1 MSDFRIDK
9 ITNRD
14 GSAGTQIAGIT
25 TFSGTSGMQLPAGP
39 TEYRG
44 GRGRGVFGGGSPS
57 YVNILNFI
65 TISTTGNAEDFGDI
79 TTGHQ
84 SRASFAS
91 ATRGIWAGGYV
102 PSGTSSAIDYVIIS
116 SKGGASDFGETVI
129 SRQNCMGTSDST
141 RGIYAGSRYS
151 PAAVNNSPL
160 IEFVTMASTGDG
172 STFGDLIT
180 GRGAMGTCSSPTRG
194 IFAGGG
200 TSGPVVAIQTIEFV
214 TIQTLGNGTDF
225 GQLSNGA
232 LDSYGG
238 ASSTTRGLLSGIF
251 PAVPANNI
259 IEFITIAT
267 LGNSTDFGDL
277 TVARSGSAKM
287 SNSIRGVFAKGR
299 GGSSPYTYYNTIDFV
314 TIASTGNA
322 SDFGDAT
329 SAEWSTS
336 GFSDS
341 HGGIGL

>member
-25 TFSGTSGMQLPAGP
+25 TFSGTSGMQLPVGP

-65 TISTTGNAEDFGDI
+65 TIATTGNAEDFGDM

-91 ATRGIWAGGYV
+91 STRGIWAGGYV
-102 PSGTSSAIDYVIIS
+102 PSGTSTAIDYVTIS
-116 SKGGASDFGETVI
+116 SKGGASDFGDTSI

-151 PAAVNNSPL
+151 PAAVNNSNL
-160 IEFVTMASTGDG
+160 IEFITIASTGDG
-172 STFGDLIT
+172 STFGELT
-180 GRGAMGTCSSPTRG
+180 VGRGAMGTCSSPTRG

-200 TSGPVVAIQTIEFV
+200 TSGTVVAYNTIEYV
-214 TIQTLGNGTDF
+214 TIQTLGNAQDF
-225 GQLSNGA
+225 GDLTGA
-232 LDSYGG
+232 ATDAYGG
-238 ASSTTRGLLSGIF
+238 ASSTTRGLISGIY
-251 PAVPANNI
+251 PAAPATNTI
-259 IEFITIAT
+259 DYITIAT
-267 LGNSTDFGDL
+267 LGNAADFGDL
-277 TVARSGSAKM
+277 TQARGGSAKM
-287 SNSIRGVFAKGR
+287 SNSVRGVFAKGR
-299 GGSSPYTYYNTIDFV
+299 SGTSPYTYYNIIDYV
-314 TIASTGNA
+314 TIATTGNA
-322 SDFGDAT
+322 ADFGDAT

-336 GFSDS
+336 GCSDS
-341 HGGIGL
+341 HGGLG

>member
-1 MSDFRIDK
+1 
-9 ITNRD
+9 
-14 GSAGTQIAGIT
+14 
-25 TFSGTSGMQLPAGP
+25 
-39 TEYRG
+39 
-44 GRGRGVFGGGSPS
+44 
-57 YVNILNFI
+57 
-65 TISTTGNAEDFGDI
+65 
-79 TTGHQ
+79 
-84 SRASFAS
+84 
-91 ATRGIWAGGYV
+91 
-102 PSGTSSAIDYVIIS
+102 
-116 SKGGASDFGETVI
+116 
-129 SRQNCMGTSDST
+129 
-141 RGIYAGSRYS
+141 
-151 PAAVNNSPL
+151 
-160 IEFVTMASTGDG
+160 MASTGDG
-172 STFGDLIT
+172 STFGNLIT

-200 TSGPVVAIQTIEFV
+200 TSGPVVVSNSIELV
-214 TIQTLGNGTDF
+214 TIQTLGDSQDF
-225 GQLSNGA
+225 GDLSGAA
-232 LDSYGG
+232 LDPYGG

-277 TVARSGSAKM
+277 SVARSGSAKM
-287 SNSIRGVFAKGR
+287 SNSVRGVFAKGR

-341 HGGIGL
+341 HGGLGD

>member
-1 MSDFRIDK
+1 MSELK
-9 ITNRD
+9 INNITDRA
-14 GSAGTQIAGIT
+14 GSSGPIVAGVSTV
-25 TFSGTSGMQLPAGP
+25 TSTSHMVMPSGP
-39 TEYRG
+39 TEMRG

-57 YVNILNFI
+57 YVNTLNFI
-65 TISTTGNAEDFGDI
+65 TISTAGNAEDFGDM

-84 SRASFAS
+84 SRAAFAS
-91 ATRGIWAGGYV
+91 ATRGIFAGGYT
-102 PSGTSSAIDYVIIS
+102 PSGNSSQIDYIMIS
-116 SKGGASDFGETVI
+116 SKGGANDFGNTLLT
-129 SRQNCMGTSDST
+129 RQNCMGTSDAT
-141 RGIYAGSRYS
+141 RGIYGGSRYS
-151 PAAVNNSPL
+151 TVNNSNV
-160 IEFVTMASTGDG
+160 IEFVTIQTLGNGTD
-172 STFGDLIT
+172 FGDLIT

-200 TSGPVVAIQTIEFV
+200 QSSPVVAIQAIEFV

-225 GQLSNGA
+225 GQLSNAA
-232 LDSYGG
+232 LDAYGG

-287 SNSIRGVFAKGR
+287 SNSVRGVFAKGR

-341 HGGIGL
+341 HGGIGD

>member
-1 MSDFRIDK
+1 MSELRINN
-9 ITNRD
+9 ITDRA
-14 GSAGTQIAGIT
+14 GSSGPIVAGVSTV
-25 TFSGTSGMQLPAGP
+25 TSTSHMVMPSGP
-39 TEYRG
+39 TEMRG

-65 TISTTGNAEDFGDI
+65 TISTAGNAEDFGDMS
-79 TTGHQ
+79 TGHQ
-84 SRASFAS
+84 SRAAFAS
-91 ATRGIWAGGYV
+91 AIRGIFAGGYV
-102 PSGTSSAIDYVIIS
+102 PSGTSTAIDYVIIS
-116 SKGGASDFGETVI
+116 SKGGANDFGDTVI
-129 SRQNCMGTSDST
+129 SRQNCMGSSDST
-141 RGIYAGSRYS
+141 RGIYGGSRYS
-151 PAAVNNSPL
+151 PSAVNNSNV
-160 IEFVTMASTGDG
+160 IEFVTIASTGDA
-172 STFGDLIT
+172 SDFGDLIT

-200 TSGPVVAIQTIEFV
+200 QSSPVVAIQAIEFV

-225 GQLSNGA
+225 GQLSDAA
-232 LDSYGG
+232 LDAYGG

-287 SNSIRGVFAKGR
+287 SNSVRGVFAKGR

-341 HGGIGL
+341 HGGIGE

>member
-14 GSAGTQIAGIT
+14 GSAGTQIAGIS

-65 TISTTGNAEDFGDI
+65 TITTLGNAEDFGDI

-194 IFAGGG
+194 IFAGGA
-200 TSGPVVAIQTIEFV
+200 TSGTVVAYKTIEYV
-214 TIQTLGNGTDF
+214 TIQTLGNAQDF
-225 GQLSNGA
+225 GELTGGA
-232 LDSYGG
+232 LDAYGG
-238 ASSTTRGLLSGIF
+238 ASSTTRGLISGIF
-251 PAVPANNI
+251 PAVPATNTI
-259 IEFITIAT
+259 DYITIAT
-267 LGNSTDFGDL
+267 LGNGTDFGDL
-277 TVARSGSAKM
+277 TQARSGSAKM
-287 SNSIRGVFAKGR
+287 SNSVRGVFAKGR
-299 GGSSPYTYYNTIDFV
+299 GGSSPYTYYNIIDYV

-322 SDFGDAT
+322 ADFGDAT
-329 SAEWSTS
+329 SAEWSVS
-336 GFSDS
+336 GCSDS
-341 HGGIGL
+341 HGGLG

>member
-1 MSDFRIDK
+1 M
-9 ITNRD
+9 
-14 GSAGTQIAGIT
+14 
-25 TFSGTSGMQLPAGP
+25 
-39 TEYRG
+39 
-44 GRGRGVFGGGSPS
+44 
-57 YVNILNFI
+57 
-65 TISTTGNAEDFGDI
+65 

-84 SRASFAS
+84 SRAAFAS
-91 ATRGIWAGGYV
+91 ATRGIFAGGYT
-102 PSGTSSAIDYVIIS
+102 PSGESSKIDYVIIS
-116 SKGGASDFGETVI
+116 SKGGANDFGDTVI
-129 SRQNCMGTSDST
+129 TRQNLMGSSDST
-141 RGIYAGSRYS
+141 RGIYGGSRYS
-151 PAAVNNSPL
+151 TAAVNNSNV
-160 IEFVTMASTGDG
+160 IEFVTIASTGNASD
-172 STFGDLIT
+172 FGDLIT

-200 TSGPVVAIQTIEFV
+200 QSSPVVAIQAIEFV

-225 GQLSNGA
+225 GQLSNAA
-232 LDSYGG
+232 LDAYGG

-287 SNSIRGVFAKGR
+287 SNSVRGVFAKGR

-341 HGGIGL
+341 HGGIGD